1 MVKKLYFHLFSSNS
15 RHSSPEFGRIF
26 TSYAFLPVKTSY
38 FMLNGIISI
47 YNTANVNKVKPL
59 LCCFG
64 YVEKM
69 GFRENLKSE
78 LAYKG
83 MLVKE
88 LAALSGI
95 SRHTLDNYLNVRGHI
110 PSADIAV
117 KIARVLDVSVEYL
130 VTGDDPSHKA
140 VSQTHGNQALLNM
153 LNNVKSLD
161 EQDRHLIYAIV
172 QLFCEQRKKH

>member
-1 MVKKLYFHLFSSNS
+1 M
-15 RHSSPEFGRIF
+15 
-26 TSYAFLPVKTSY
+26 
-38 FMLNGIISI
+38 
-47 YNTANVNKVKPL
+47 NKVKSI
-59 LCCFG
+59 LCYFG
-64 YVEKM
+64 YAKIM

-117 KIARVLDVSVEYL
+117 KIARVLNVSVEYL
-130 VTGDDPSHKA
+130 VTGDESPHEGKTA
-140 VSQTHGNQALLNM
+140 LQRLGSQEALLKN
-153 LNNVKSLD
+153 LKLLD
-161 EQDRHLIYAIV
+161 EHDRQLIYAII
-172 QLFCEQRKKH
+172 QLFCDHRKKQ

>member
-1 MVKKLYFHLFSSNS
+1 MYD
-15 RHSSPEFGRIF
+15 
-26 TSYAFLPVKTSY
+26 
-38 FMLNGIISI
+38 
-47 YNTANVNKVKPL
+47 TANMNKVKLP

-64 YVEKM
+64 YAERM

-95 SRHTLDNYLNVRGHI
+95 SRHTLDNYLNMRGHI

-117 KIARVLDVSVEYL
+117 KIARVLNVSVEYL
-130 VTGDDPSHKA
+130 VTGDQSLREMA
-140 VSQTHGNQALLNM
+140 QQNRGSQTLVKNISLLG
-153 LNNVKSLD
+153 
-161 EQDRHLIYAIV
+161 EEDRQLIYEITQV
-172 QLFCEQRKKH
+172 FCNHRKKQ

>member
-1 MVKKLYFHLFSSNS
+1 
-15 RHSSPEFGRIF
+15 
-26 TSYAFLPVKTSY
+26 
-38 FMLNGIISI
+38 ML
-47 YNTANVNKVKPL
+47 
-59 LCCFG
+59 
-64 YVEKM
+64 EKM

-117 KIARVLDVSVEYL
+117 KIARALDVSVEYL
-130 VTGDDPSHKA
+130 VTGEESPREKA
-140 VSQTHGNQALLNM
+140 PQSRENHHLIESIKLLND
-153 LNNVKSLD
+153 N
-161 EQDRHLIYAIV
+161 DRQLIHGII
-172 QLFCEQRKKH
+172 QLFCNQRKKL